1 MITSYIYSS
10 LDAVKAR
17 VQIYDGNG
25 TLITTCTCA
34 DVLSDFAVSREGIGG
49 KFFGFGVCH
58 KLEMNIID
66 IERELEFYKGYYAQ
80 VSYGNGLSWDR
91 CYPKFYFDDIK
102 VDKRTGDIKI
112 VAYDRLKQLAN
123 HKYSELG
130 FTGETTLFNIVSKTS
145 DLMAFK
151 KKYATITSYVDS
163 TYLAAMNTTT
173 VFPNYEGD
181 EDLRVV
187 LDEVAEWMQ
196 LIYCLD
202 RDEALTWRK
211 VCTDTTPVATVY
223 PKDYYEWEQEGN
235 QVLKNLYSINEL
247 SDTVGIEINPDG
259 NVLQFIREN
268 QLLANRD
275 DISDIL
281 TTNSAQY
288 SHHPFVLDWSGDYRL
303 EAGDCIEIFD
313 NDGTSTKVFIL
324 NDLVEYS
331 GTLSQATAWEWVDN
345 DSEKEETPITI
356 QDKINQTYAKVDK
369 VNKEITL
376 LTEDLGTYPQK
387 IAQLQVSIDDI
398 SASVSRVEKT
408 HSDEIDNANGRID
421 TIAKETAL
429 KVDAEGVEII
439 VEETLSEGVEKVVTS
454 AKKYTFDDTGLNISS
469 SDSNISTTITEDGM
483 RIYRA
488 GTEVLTADNEGV
500 KAEDLHATTFLII
513 GTTSRLE
520 DRENRT
526 ACFWIGD

>member
-1 MITSYIYSS
+1 MINSTIYSS

-25 TLITTCTCA
+25 VLITTCTCA
-34 DVLSDFAVSREGIGG
+34 DVLSDFAVSREGVGG
-49 KFFGFGVCH
+49 KFFGFGICH
-58 KLEMNIID
+58 KLELNIID
-66 IERELEFYKGYYAQ
+66 IERTFQFYKGYYAEI
-80 VSYGNGLSWDR
+80 SYGNGYLWDR
-91 CYPKFYFDDIK
+91 CYPKFYFEDIK
-102 VDKRTGDIKI
+102 VDKRTGDIKV

-130 FTGETTLFNIVSKTS
+130 ITGETKLFNIVSKTS
-145 DLMAFK
+145 DLMGFK
-151 KKYATITSYVDS
+151 KKYATSPTDDKA
-163 TYLAAMNTTT
+163 YLQAMNTSSVT
-173 VFPNYEGD
+173 PNYEGD

-187 LDEVAEWMQ
+187 LDEIAEWMQ
-196 LIYCLD
+196 LVYYLNAK
-202 RDEALTWRK
+202 EELTWKK
-211 VCTDTTPVATVY
+211 VCIDIDPVAYVY
-223 PKDYYEWEQEGN
+223 PKDYYEWEQEEKL
-235 QVLKNLYSINEL
+235 VLKNLYATNEL
-247 SDTVGIEINPDG
+247 SDTAGIVIDANG
-259 NVLQFIREN
+259 NVLQYIREN

-281 TTNSAQY
+281 TTYSAQY

-303 EAGDCIEIFD
+303 EAGDCIEIYD
-313 NDGTSTKVFIL
+313 NDSTTTKVFIL
-324 NDLVEYS
+324 NDLVTYA

-345 DSEKEETPITI
+345 DSEKEESPITI

-376 LTEDLGTYPQK
+376 LASTVDTQGSN
-387 IAQLQVSIDDI
+387 IAQLLVSSNSVTTKVTDI
-398 SASVSRVEKT
+398 ESKHNTEV
-408 HSDEIDNANGRID
+408 DNVNDRID
-421 TIAKETAL
+421 TLTKETAM

-439 VEETLSEGVEKVVTS
+439 VEQTLSEGVEKVVT
-454 AKKYTFDDTGLNISS
+454 ATKKYSFDDTGLNISS

-483 RIYRA
+483 RIYR
-488 GTEVLTADNEGV
+488 GREEVLTADNEGV